1 MVINKNKNSLST
13 EGGSPLK
20 ILFVSALSVE
30 LKIVKQE
37 IKKLNIS
44 KNIEIYFFESWMWNY
59 KTIMNLWLFLVEQKF
74 DFIVNIWVCGWNLH
88 SNPLPKGEGI
98 EQLIQISAIKN
109 ISNNKELISPVFL
122 EFAKIESIVCSEKI
136 IYDEKEI
143 IPLLGKEG
151 LGVVDMESYWFEM
164 IWNKFNI
171 PRIILKIPVDKI
183 WEETKN
189 FDFEKAKKLL
199 AENINYSE
207 LIKKIEKYLDSPLNP
222 PFQEGEIFL
231 KKKILNNY
239 KWTFTEKIILEK
251 LLNKFIVLELWN
263 LEEFF
268 EENKELGKKEFL
280 NKLRNIE

>member
-1 MVINKNKNSLST
+1 MHSKTVINKNKNSLST
-13 EGGSPLK
+13 EGFSPLK
-20 ILFVSALSVE
+20 ILFVSALSAE

-44 KNIEIYFFESWMWNY
+44 KNLEISFFESWMWNY
-59 KTIMNLWLFLVEQKF
+59 KTIMNLWLHLVEQKF
-74 DFIVNIWVCGWNLH
+74 DFIVNIWVCGWSPH
-88 SNPLPKGEGI
+88 PNPLPNGEGI

-122 EFAKIESIVCSEKI
+122 EFSKIESIISSEKI
-136 IYDEKEI
+136 IYDKNEI
-143 IPLLGKEG
+143 IPLLAKEG

-171 PRIILKIPVDKI
+171 PRIILKVPVDKI

-189 FDFEKAKKLL
+189 FDFEKAKRLL
-199 AENINYSE
+199 AENIDYKKLVE
-207 LIKKIEKYLDSPLNP
+207 KIEKYLNSPLNP

-239 KWTFTEKIILEK
+239 KWTFTEK
-251 LLNKFIVLELWN
+251 
-263 LEEFF
+263 
-268 EENKELGKKEFL
+268 
-280 NKLRNIE
+280 